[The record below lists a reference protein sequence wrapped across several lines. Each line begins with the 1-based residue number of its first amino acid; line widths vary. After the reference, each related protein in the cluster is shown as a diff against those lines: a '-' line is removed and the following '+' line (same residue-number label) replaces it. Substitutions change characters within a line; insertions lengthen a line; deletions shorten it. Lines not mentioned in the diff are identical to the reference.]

1 MKRLNKLASV
11 FCVAAMALTAMTG
24 CEGSDMFSVNS
35 PDWLSEKI
43 DSIEKAN
50 QSTEEVLVG
59 MNEDVYTVGNT
70 DFSSGFWTSFSKYY
84 VVQDNQKWNAV
95 FNLNINP
102 SATNTYNNFVLIITN
117 DVDRGGTGY
126 TEYGAIRFD
135 NQPSGNSEWGDHI
148 DRKYVQSNLTF
159 ETDKDKGVEKLGGK
173 VTLTVDRSRV
183 DTFMVKITNGTV
195 TKTYIQ
201 PSKIA
206 NLNADESNTNIRCFL
221 VPDGSFIDFQQSNIE
236 PIGGY
241 TSAQDKAPVSMVL
254 NNVPAEVDENTPLE
268 KAMENVSATVTFEE
282 GITKVIP
289 AKELYFSAI
298 NDMNVSGTKNLIV
311 IYNKTFKGENASTPI
326 VAQKTFEV
334 VPAIKALH
342 IVSAPTRLTYK
353 YYEAAGITNPASAVF
368 PVDTKGLTVQA
379 TYLNGVTRDITLDK
393 LVISAVPMKAGKQ
406 AVTVIAKNGVKT
418 TFDVTVEKHAATFVT
433 PSPAILGAEDCTTG
447 WWGAHLDADVKVP
460 AGETRA
466 FSFTNLGGAANWN
479 NYVVVLR
486 NAALAEY
493 VVVRSDNFGWTG
505 DNSGPYGWKNCTAG
519 STGAADWATWLAGM
533 NGAKVVVYVT
543 NNNNG
548 TADVLAIT
556 TGTDGKVNTQYY
568 YGIDGVDAND
578 LFVDFTVDSSCL
590 KFDTAASARKHYTR
604 AHRR

>member
-1 MKRLNKLASV
+1 MKRLNKLAAV

-70 DFSSGFWTSFSKYY
+70 DFSSAFFTSFSKYY
-84 VVQDNQKWNAV
+84 QVDDNKKWNAV

-102 SATNTYNNFVLIITN
+102 SATNTYKNFALYITN

-126 TEYGAIRFD
+126 AEYGVIRFD

-159 ETDKDKGVEKLGGK
+159 ETDTDKGVEKLGGK

-201 PSKIA
+201 PSKIG
-206 NLNADESNTNIRCFL
+206 NLNADASNSKIRCFL
-221 VPDGSFIDFQQSNIE
+221 VPEGSYIDFQQSNVE

-298 NDMNVSGTKNLIV
+298 NDMDVSGTKNLIV

-406 AVTVIAKNGVKT
+406 AVTVTAKNGVKT

-447 WWGAHLDADVKVP
+447 WWGAHLNADVKVP

-590 KFDTAASARKHYTR
+590 KFDTVASARKYS
-604 AHRR
+604 ARRR